1 MDYGIEK
8 STIKTVLYTFI
19 MFAYHTFDIIPH
31 TMLPIIIVVKTP
43 CKLLYV
49 IQVKVDKQFLTS

>member
-1 MDYGIEK
+1 MHGLWHCK
-8 STIKTVLYTFI
+8 KVLYTFI

-31 TMLPIIIVVKTP
+31 TMLPIIIVVKIP

-49 IQVKVDKQFLTS
+49 IQVKVDKQFSTS